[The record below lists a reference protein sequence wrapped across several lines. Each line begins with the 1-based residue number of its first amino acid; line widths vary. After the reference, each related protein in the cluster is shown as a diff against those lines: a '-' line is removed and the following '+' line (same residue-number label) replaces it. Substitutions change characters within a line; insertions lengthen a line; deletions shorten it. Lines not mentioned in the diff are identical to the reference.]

1 MTKASWLLEL
11 AVELRQPLWLFAH
24 PEIELAVNRPCPK
37 LTLEELSRL
46 LDELRRDGLI
56 CFTADDRQRLTP
68 SKDEL
73 FARLQKRDSTY
84 YGLTPEGGAAWETF
98 AHPDWNCFIDASA
111 DEAEVVAVCADRD
124 RLEQF
129 VRSRWQQWC
138 PVERERHDILSPW
151 VATYW
156 QKVLPVGHR
165 LQYSY
170 RDLDQSNFSA
180 QDHVQRNAW
189 LGDMNT
195 WFERIDINLA

>member
-84 YGLTPEGGAAWETF
+84 YWLTPEGGAAWETF

-156 QKVLPVGHR
+156 QNVLPVGHR